1 MSTHLLAQASQLAQ
15 AGIAVFPTGADKRPA
30 IKGWRQA
37 ATTDPAQLAEW
48 FSGRFAGIGVPCGP
62 DQDLIC
68 FDVDLGHTDD
78 AARIEK
84 LQDWLSEWANV
95 QDDGYVLRK
104 TRSGGYHLL
113 FGWPHEAKTKV
124 PRRIMPKM
132 DVIIEGFYFVWD
144 TEAGDYTHVRG
155 EFDDMVEAPAAMCK
169 VIESSTGGDG
179 SSMMS
184 AEEAHEVMMSDGD
197 AGMRHDALLRMTH
210 DWAHDFPDMKKAE
223 AIRLFEEQFRD
234 YYGDCLDP
242 DRLDEMFA
250 GETSEVARAMVGAYK
265 RAPVGDDL
273 LERAAEKLRAKG
285 RLSVAGAVQ
294 VKQAEARAEKQEQ
307 AASAYIDI
315 DLGELEKRSL
325 KDIDWIVDDML
336 PAGNL
341 VSVTGPSGVGKTRF
355 VALLMAALSTG
366 DTDRIGLPKAA
377 RPIRSLFISNEE
389 RTEDVERR
397 LKAAKRLNQLG
408 DDKMLTVRAK
418 EHGRFALIRAGEL
431 DEDEI
436 ATLVDEVNK
445 RNIELVIIDPIVT
458 IGIEDENSAAQVD
471 VAMEAL
477 QSVAAKTGACVM
489 YIHHSP
495 KDRTAP
501 EDALR
506 GDSAAWR
513 GSGVFFS
520 SLDLGLTLMP
530 WLPEECHDRVKGK
543 DARRRWKHM
552 VRNHQAPKYVVM
564 DSAKEREN
572 EGLGTVMFEIIGQ
585 MVNEAGR
592 KIGAMRPVPEA
603 QAQAEATRL
612 LAAAPEI
619 DTAVAKGWAE
629 VVLAH
634 FKTDGKHKTT
644 FNELAKLFDAAKPR
658 GWPSDRSKLEKLR
671 TDRGTGKAIMQ
682 HLGAPQKVAGNWVS
696 ITEAERG
703 LWCHVSKVS

>member
-95 QDDGYVLRK
+95 KDDGYVLRK

-307 AASAYIDI
+307 AMSAIRTVTVDEVVAT
-315 DLGELEKRSL
+315 ELQ
-325 KDIDWIVDDML
+325 DVDWIIEDVI
-336 PAGNL
+336 PSRNL
-341 VSVTGPSGVGKTRF
+341 IGLAGPSGAGKTR
-355 VALLMAALSTG
+355 VLIALLAALSSAQTEKL
-366 DTDRIGLPKAA
+366 GLPPAK
-377 RPIRSLFISNEE
+377 RKIRSLYVANEE
-389 RTEDVERR
+389 RFEDLDRR
-397 LKAAKRLNQLG
+397 LKAASVANGISGTELIAF
-408 DDKMLTVRAK
+408 RAK
-418 EHGRFALIRAGEL
+418 DSGQCK
-431 DEDEI
+431 
-436 ATLVDEVNK
+436 LVDAEGNRTADFDVLEEYIIKN
-445 RNIELVIIDPIVT
+445 NVELVAFDPFVT
-458 IGIEDENSAAQVD
+458 LGVEEENSAAGVD
-471 VAMEAL
+471 GVMSAL
-477 QSVAAKTGACVM
+477 QALTRRCAVLFV
-489 YIHHSP
+489 HHTP
-495 KDRTAP
+495 KDRTLA
-501 EDALR
+501 EDEYR
-506 GDSAAWR
+506 GDPAAFRGHGSIYSALDIALT
-513 GSGVFFS
+513 VF
-520 SLDLGLTLMP
+520 P
-530 WLPEECHDRVKGK
+530 YLPPSCHGK
-543 DARRRWKHM
+543 DTKGNRRKMAQMKRDKR
-552 VRNHQAPKYVVM
+552 VPKFIVM
-564 DSAKEREN
+564 DSAKERESEGFPSVYFRLDGQPVREGGKPIGAPVRVHEQEAEGVYEGALKAMPDGAIDRRKHMAWAEAMLAAYPRTTGLSLQQLVDVLDKAEPVGWTKGKDRARKN
-572 EGLGTVMFEIIGQ
+572 EGRGAELLG
-585 MVNEAGR
+585 
-592 KIGAMRPVPEA
+592 
-603 QAQAEATRL
+603 
-612 LAAAPEI
+612 
-619 DTAVAKGWAE
+619 
-629 VVLAH
+629 VLCQPLTLNGSSVRIVESP
-634 FKTDGKHKTT
+634 K
-644 FNELAKLFDAAKPR
+644 R
-658 GWPSDRSKLEKLR
+658 GFIW
-671 TDRGTGKAIMQ
+671 
-682 HLGAPQKVAGNWVS
+682 KVQ
-696 ITEAERG
+696 
-703 LWCHVSKVS
+703 